1 MNKKGLSQAVG
12 FVLLVG
18 LSIGLAV
25 FVGTWLRGQ
34 SEKTAQGLA
43 EDVEKNTRCDDT
55 LIRAIANCDRICRYD
70 GNNCV
75 NNQNARNRGGCDF
88 FDEDQIGCERNSG
101 ADGICIWMNSNCE
114 DDTGCGEY
122 DTENEC
128 NTQAEA
134 FIHNITFENKGLFS
148 ITKLKCNGEDVP
160 FNLKPDEKKEMGQ
173 QPLNNCV
180 NTRRVVVIPFIE
192 LSNGDDFGCTSKRV
206 ILQC

>member
-18 LSIGLAV
+18 LSIGLAI

-43 EDVEKNTRCDDT
+43 EDVEKNTKCDDT

-70 GNNCV
+70 GTSCV
-75 NNQNARNRGGCDF
+75 DNQNARNGGGCDF
-88 FDEDQIGCERNSG
+88 FDDDETGCERNNN
-101 ADGICIWMNSNCE
+101 ICSW
-114 DDTGCGEY
+114 DDPSCVDAPGCSSY
-122 DTENEC
+122 DQVDC
-128 NTQAEA
+128 NTLAEA
-134 FIHNITFENKGLFS
+134 YIANITLENKGLFS
-148 ITKLKCNGEDVP
+148 ITKLKCNGADVN
-160 FNLKPDEKKEMGQ
+160 FGLKPDEKKEQ
-173 QPLNNCV
+173 ERLNNCV
-180 NTRRVVVIPFIE
+180 NTRRVVMIPFIK